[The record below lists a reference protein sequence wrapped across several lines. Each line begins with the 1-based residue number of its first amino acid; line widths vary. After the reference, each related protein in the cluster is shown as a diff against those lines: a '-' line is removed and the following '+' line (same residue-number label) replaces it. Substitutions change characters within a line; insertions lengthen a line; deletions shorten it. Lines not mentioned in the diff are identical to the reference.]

1 MAPASPI
8 AVEEVMKYSETLIS
22 KIENDDLFS
31 MSAALSYYTA
41 LSLAPLLILL
51 ITVVTT
57 LDPRLQVDLFSQI
70 NRIAGDQTAS
80 VMIMI
85 IESAKKSPDLKSWA
99 GFFGVLTLLFSA
111 SAIFGQLR
119 DSLNR
124 IFEIHKTD
132 DNIDPRQSWPQLIW
146 QFIRLKFLNIG
157 LVFTFILSTFISL
170 AMTSALSLYLK
181 SYDTFNGNFNTQLLN
196 FLITMTIFT
205 FLFAGIYYFIPSR
218 KIGGKLALTSG
229 FLTAIMFSLGKS
241 LIGLYLGTTAIASSY
256 GAAGSMIILLMWVY
270 YSSAI
275 FFFCAEF
282 TFHQFYTKVQKKEWS
297 LQTTL
302 K

>member
-1 MAPASPI
+1 MVPAAPIDARKFI
-8 AVEEVMKYSETLIS
+8 KYSETLIS

-57 LDPRLQVDLFSQI
+57 LDPRLQVDHFNQI
-70 NRIAGDQTAS
+70 THIASDQTAS

-85 IESAKKSPDLKSWA
+85 IESAKKSPDLK
-99 GFFGVLTLLFSA
+99 
-111 SAIFGQLR
+111 
-119 DSLNR
+119 N
-124 IFEIHKTD
+124 
-132 DNIDPRQSWPQLIW
+132 WPQIIW

-181 SYDTFNGNFNTQLLN
+181 SYDTLNCQFNAQLVN

-229 FLTAIMFSLGKS
+229 LLTAIMFSLGKS

-270 YSSAI
+270 YSSSI

-282 TFHQFYTKVQKKEWS
+282 TFHQFHTKVQKKEWS
-297 LQTTL
+297 LQTTPEY
-302 K
+302 

>member
-1 MAPASPI
+1 MNAS
-8 AVEEVMKYSETLIS
+8 KTLIS

-57 LDPRLQVDLFSQI
+57 LDPRLQVDLFNQI
-70 NRIAGDQTAS
+70 TQIAGNQTAS

-85 IESAKKSPDLKSWA
+85 IESAKNSPDLKSWA
-99 GFFGVLTLLFSA
+99 GLFGVLTLLFSS

-119 DSLNR
+119 DSLNK
-124 IFEIHKTD
+124 IFEIQKSDITND
-132 DNIDPRQSWPQLIW
+132 QQQNWLQVIG
-146 QFIRLKFLNIG
+146 QFIRLKISNIG
-157 LVFTFILSTFISL
+157 LVFTFILSTFVSL
-170 AMTSALSLYLK
+170 ALTSALSLYFK
-181 SYDTFNGNFNTQLLN
+181 KYDALNVNFNVQFLN
-196 FLITMTIFT
+196 FIISIIIFA

-229 FLTAIMFSLGKS
+229 LLTAIMFSLGKS
-241 LIGLYLGTTAIASSY
+241 LISLYLETTAIASSY

-282 TFHQFYTKVQKKEWS
+282 TFHHFHTKVQKKRVVD
-297 LQTTL
+297 
-302 K
+302 